1 MLNEWN
7 NTLRQGDFMKKLIAF
22 LMMITM
28 TVLLSACGETSDSE
42 QQAEKGTNGKPKIVE
57 YGDFKCP
64 YCKKV
69 EDQVLPQLKKDY
81 LDQDKAEYEFVNM
94 AFLGKDSIIG
104 SRAGHAVKE
113 EAPEQYLT
121 FQHLMFE
128 QQPDNEKPWITEK
141 LVDAQI
147 DELKISS
154 DSKTRIKEN
163 YKTKDSKAWKAAKQD
178 QQRAEDQGIKKAPT
192 VTIDGETL
200 DDPYHYKAYQEQLDE
215 ILEK

>member
-1 MLNEWN
+1 
-7 NTLRQGDFMKKLIAF
+7 MKKLIAL
-22 LMMITM
+22 LMMISM
-28 TVLLSACGETSDSE
+28 TVLLAACDETSDST
-42 QQAEKGTNGKPKIVE
+42 QQAEKGSNGKPKIVE

-81 LDQDKAEYEFVNM
+81 IDQDKVDYEFVNM

-104 SRAGHAVKE
+104 SRAGHAVKQ
-113 EAPEQYLT
+113 EAPEHYLT

-147 DELKISS
+147 DELEISS
-154 DSKTRIKEN
+154 ASKARIKDN
-163 YKTKDSKAWKAAKQD
+163 YKEKNSKAWKAAKQD

-192 VTIDGETL
+192 VIIEGETV
-200 DDPYHYKAYQEQLDE
+200 DDPYHYKSYQEKLDE
-215 ILEK
+215 ALKK